1 MKLKFILFVCVCIIV
16 LSACRNQSPL
26 KAETST
32 INKTLAEPSNSSNID
47 NKLQTTEKSEV
58 NENLFEDNLKPIDFV
73 TLLDLVGKPDSYVV
87 SVLGE
92 GTSMKNNDSTLI
104 NRDYTLSLFDED
116 VSVSLFFNLYK
127 EEGDILEQCTINL
140 NKADLE
146 EYEKKLESFLGK
158 PSETYEKSYFFTT
171 ETVTVVLANP
181 YDDVPYIEISL
192 NDI

>member
-26 KAETST
+26 KAETSA

>member
-116 VSVSLFFNLYK
+116 VSVSLYFNLYK

>member
-1 MKLKFILFVCVCIIV
+1 M
-16 LSACRNQSPL
+16 
-26 KAETST
+26 
-32 INKTLAEPSNSSNID
+32 
-47 NKLQTTEKSEV
+47 
-58 NENLFEDNLKPIDFV
+58 
-73 TLLDLVGKPDSYVV
+73 
-87 SVLGE
+87 
-92 GTSMKNNDSTLI
+92 
-104 NRDYTLSLFDED
+104 
-116 VSVSLFFNLYK
+116 
-127 EEGDILEQCTINL
+127 EQCTINL

>member
-26 KAETST
+26 KSETST